1 MSMERPLRVKIG
13 VPTARR
19 MMLRLIYN
27 KRQYSNRRPLKVYCI
42 CILFTDVMKRPF
54 KSKTWCTYRLT
65 YESEVLQYNKRQYS

>member
-1 MSMERPLRVKIG
+1 MYCIVLQSVMSMERPLRVKIG

-42 CILFTDVMKRPF
+42 CTLFTDVMKRPLRV
-54 KSKTWCTYRLT
+54 KLGVLT
-65 YESEVLQYNKRQYS
+65 A